1 MDCHF
6 VIISSNSTIKKIDD
20 FLNKTNAADSEI
32 LNVFQAD
39 EGATSIDSV
48 IESLLKLDT
57 HTRDKVL

>member
-48 IESLLKLDT
+48 IESLLKLDA